1 MFRIQTSSL
10 GLINQSSLQ
19 NAPNPNLFSPKE
31 VYNDYDEEPN
41 AAPKSYRNNMILATS
56 SGNKPDN
63 YATSKAKKL
72 QSHRLKSAHAG
83 TSSFQYKSIE
93 ML

>member
-56 SGNKPDN
+56 TTVVTPEDPPTDHDVVRRVAWDPVGVPI
-63 YATSKAKKL
+63 
-72 QSHRLKSAHAG
+72 RG
-83 TSSFQYKSIE
+83 TLRPSRCN
-93 ML
+93 